1 MILKAFHRLTTG
13 VNRHCY
19 QTRSRNTLQDHGS
32 TVDELAYKMHK
43 QCDTRYIEKCACW
56 HKPSLLARNS
66 LYAKRASQWIRIP
79 ATVVSNLYSFGKIGV
94 VKPRHP
100 DTPTPPL
107 YKNIIRKM
115 INLIYYSLIW

>member
-43 QCDTRYIEKCACW
+43 QCDLDISRNV
-56 HKPSLLARNS
+56 LA
-66 LYAKRASQWIRIP
+66 
-79 ATVVSNLYSFGKIGV
+79 G
-94 VKPRHP
+94 
-100 DTPTPPL
+100 
-107 YKNIIRKM
+107 
-115 INLIYYSLIW
+115 INLPFSPVTAYMLRGRHNGLEYQQLLCPTFIALVRLE